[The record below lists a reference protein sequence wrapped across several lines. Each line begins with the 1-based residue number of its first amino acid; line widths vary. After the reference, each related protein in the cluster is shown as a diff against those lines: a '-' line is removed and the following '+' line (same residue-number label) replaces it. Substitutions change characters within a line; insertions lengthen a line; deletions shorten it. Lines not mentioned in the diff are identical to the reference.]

1 MDINHKI
8 KDFENRNAMSIFY
21 EFGYKHENVK
31 LEIVESLSEYFQ
43 NQKNLKKYA
52 VSHLINN
59 WFSYILL
66 TGENSQ
72 SVEKV
77 DLFVSIFND
86 AKKINSQETINAYAF
101 WLPEISQSII
111 RYWSLHN
118 TQNNLKNL
126 CIEDFAIETPL
137 CEVYCSAN
145 VSDFAAS
152 KCPEQH
158 SYKA

>member
-1 MDINHKI
+1 MDINDKI
-8 KDFENRNAMSIFY
+8 KDFENRNPMSIFY
-21 EFGYKHENVK
+21 EFGYKHEDVK
-31 LEIVESLSEYFQ
+31 LEIVESFSEYFQ

-158 SYKA
+158 R

>member
-1 MDINHKI
+1 MDINDKI
-8 KDFENRNAMSIFY
+8 KDFENRNPMSIFY
-21 EFGYKHENVK
+21 EFGYKHEDVK
-31 LEIVESLSEYFQ
+31 LEIVESFSEYFQ

-86 AKKINSQETINAYAF
+86 AKKINSQETI
-101 WLPEISQSII
+101 

-158 SYKA
+158 R